1 MKTKKIHVNEATRK
15 MISEE
20 IQNNMIRVK
29 IKRKMIW
36 R

>member
-1 MKTKKIHVNEATRK
+1 MKTKKTHVNEAAK
-15 MISEE
+15 KIISEE